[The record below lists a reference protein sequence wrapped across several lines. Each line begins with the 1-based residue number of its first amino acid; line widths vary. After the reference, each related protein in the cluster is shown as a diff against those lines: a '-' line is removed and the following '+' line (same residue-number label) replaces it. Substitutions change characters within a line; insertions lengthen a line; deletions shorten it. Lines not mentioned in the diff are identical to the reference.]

1 MNVQA
6 RCEEKLRTDRSFSL
20 FPLQKKIVAQIQTIE
35 SGKKTFAE
43 VSQLMFSEIM
53 SAFTEVAEM
62 DRNEGKQN
70 KNRALFSIKC
80 SRGALSIVDKTENWK
95 NTKEK
100 LLPSM
105 RRRKLSETS
114 CCPSSESVQKSG
126 GSLNNKQ

>member
-43 VSQLMFSEIM
+43 VSQRMFSEIM
-53 SAFTEVAEM
+53 FAFTEVAEM
-62 DRNEGKQN
+62 DRNEEKKG

-80 SRGALSIVDKTENWK
+80 SRGGLSIVDKIENWK
-95 NTKEK
+95 NTKKK

-105 RRRKLSETS
+105 RRRKL
-114 CCPSSESVQKSG
+114 K
-126 GSLNNKQ
+126 

>member
-62 DRNEGKQN
+62 DRNEGKQKQKPRFIFN
-70 KNRALFSIKC
+70 QMLSRCVINRRQNRELEKHQ
-80 SRGALSIVDKTENWK
+80 GKTNFF
-95 NTKEK
+95 
-100 LLPSM
+100 
-105 RRRKLSETS
+105 R
-114 CCPSSESVQKSG
+114 Q
-126 GSLNNKQ
+126 